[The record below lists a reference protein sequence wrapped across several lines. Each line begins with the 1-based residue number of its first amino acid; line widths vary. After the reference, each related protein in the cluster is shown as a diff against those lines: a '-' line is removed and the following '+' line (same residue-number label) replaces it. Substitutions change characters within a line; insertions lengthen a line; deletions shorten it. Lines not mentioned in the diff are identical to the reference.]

1 VDREPHPPVVL
12 LDARNVMRSRWPN
25 FRDDRFVTLAR
36 LWAER
41 ERVELVV
48 VFDGRAPGGVVGTA
62 ALDERT
68 TLVGAG
74 DEIADDWIAREA
86 ARLAGSG
93 RRVRLVS
100 SDRELRD
107 RVSSCVDQIVGGGA
121 FATLLEELEREGGVE
136 A

>member
-1 VDREPHPPVVL
+1 VEGEPHPPVVL

-25 FRDDRFVTLAR
+25 FREDRFVALAR

-41 ERVELVV
+41 EDVELIV
-48 VFDGRAPGGVVGTA
+48 VFDGRGPGGLVGLDE
-62 ALDERT
+62 LDERT

-86 ARLAGSG
+86 ARLAGAG

-100 SDRELRD
+100 SDRGLRD
-107 RVSSCVDQIVGGGA
+107 RVSSYVEQIVGGGA
-121 FATLLEELEREGGVE
+121 FATLLENLERESGVGE
-136 A
+136 